1 MYSQEEI
8 LKKTS
13 ILIDKKNYKEAKLIL
28 VDLIKDIKNTKIDA
42 RIYYLLYLSF
52 DGLKEIKNAKRY
64 LEKYLKINDK
74 NHIALNNL
82 ANIYLKEG
90 NANKAEK
97 FYLQSIKNKDNYLI
111 AIVNLAI
118 CYQDIGKFEEAK
130 KFYLKAINLS
140 PKEISIYFN
149 LSRIDK
155 KFMNKEKIEYL
166 TDLIKNEKIETI
178 DMAYALF
185 LLAEDKRKKKFYI
198 EEMQY
203 LERAHQYI
211 FKEKLNK
218 NNRTLSYWKNI
229 IPKKYDKFS
238 FINENKKNELI
249 NFKPIFI
256 IGLPRSGSTMVEA
269 ILSSGETVVKNLGE
283 TSIVNGAVVIT
294 HNELQKEEN
303 TIIDLDLINNTV
315 LRLMRDRNFLD
326 SKSKIFTEKSLEN
339 FFYIEI
345 ILKIFPKAK
354 FINTFRNIEDN
365 IFAIFQ
371 QSLSKLSWTH
381 SIEDILEYVDNYIK
395 ITEYF
400 IKKYPE
406 KILLLDLEELTN
418 NSKKTSKKLYS
429 FCNLK
434 WNEKVLNFYNRKD
447 LLISTASNI
456 QIRNNINKYD
466 HEKYKPYKDL
476 LKKFINKYSWINQ
489 K

>member
-1 MYSQEEI
+1 
-8 LKKTS
+8 
-13 ILIDKKNYKEAKLIL
+13 
-28 VDLIKDIKNTKIDA
+28 
-42 RIYYLLYLSF
+42 
-52 DGLKEIKNAKRY
+52 
-64 LEKYLKINDK
+64 
-74 NHIALNNL
+74 
-82 ANIYLKEG
+82 
-90 NANKAEK
+90 
-97 FYLQSIKNKDNYLI
+97 
-111 AIVNLAI
+111 
-118 CYQDIGKFEEAK
+118 
-130 KFYLKAINLS
+130 
-140 PKEISIYFN
+140 
-149 LSRIDK
+149 
-155 KFMNKEKIEYL
+155 
-166 TDLIKNEKIETI
+166 
-178 DMAYALF
+178 
-185 LLAEDKRKKKFYI
+185 
-198 EEMQY
+198 
-203 LERAHQYI
+203 
-211 FKEKLNK
+211 
-218 NNRTLSYWKNI
+218 
-229 IPKKYDKFS
+229 
-238 FINENKKNELI
+238 
-249 NFKPIFI
+249 
-256 IGLPRSGSTMVEA
+256 
-269 ILSSGETVVKNLGE
+269 
-283 TSIVNGAVVIT
+283 
-294 HNELQKEEN
+294 
-303 TIIDLDLINNTV
+303 
-315 LRLMRDRNFLD
+315 MRDRNFLD

-476 LKKFINKYSWINQ
+476 LKRFSNKYDWLN
-489 K
+489 KK